1 MSKDDD
7 MQYNLRIVKEWHRGQ
22 DAELD
27 EDPPESG
34 VFRFTLDSNGL
45 LDIERLPDWPE
56 YKSCR
61 HRAHKYLFIDF
72 SEAQRTLV
80 FFQIWACTDET
91 GSLVVQAFT
100 ILGHTKSAHERACGS
115 FETTF
120 YRCHLQS
127 HP

>member
-1 MSKDDD
+1 

-45 LDIERLPDWPE
+45 LDIERLSDWPE

-61 HRAHKYLFIDF
+61 CRTHKYFFIDCA
-72 SEAQRTLV
+72 EAQRTCI
-80 FFQIWACTDET
+80 FQSKSSISHHFLSCSATDNGETVWTCTDDTE
-91 GSLVVQAFT
+91 SLMAKDFSN
-100 ILGHTKSAHERACGS
+100 LGHTKSAHERA
-115 FETTF
+115 
-120 YRCHLQS
+120 
-127 HP
+127 

>member
-1 MSKDDD
+1 

-45 LDIERLPDWPE
+45 LDIERLSDWPE

-61 HRAHKYLFIDF
+61 CRTHKYFFIDCA
-72 SEAQRTLV
+72 EAQRTCI
-80 FFQIWACTDET
+80 FQIWTCTDDTE
-91 GSLVVQAFT
+91 SLMAKDFSN
-100 ILGHTKSAHERACGS
+100 LGHTKSAHERA
-115 FETTF
+115 
-120 YRCHLQS
+120 
-127 HP
+127 